1 MIAGKVAY
9 ATREYRSRVCDV
21 IDGNITIGKAV
32 QWSETDGMRAV
43 KPFTNG
49 TFAGVVLFVEDKIK
63 ETNVIESPTTAS
75 ILQLGNVYVKVTED
89 VKKGDK
95 AGVNNTG
102 DFVKAATGTE
112 IRGYFETSAKS
123 GELAILVL
131 EGLV

>member
-1 MIAGKVAY
+1 MIAGKAAY

-21 IDGNITIGKAV
+21 IDENITIGKAV

-63 ETNVIESPTTAS
+63 ETNIIESPTTAS
-75 ILQLGNVYVKVTED
+75 ILQLGNVY